1 MNTALRIQEQ
11 RLKDLKDLED
21 QVRARNNGDGAKN
34 GKSHPSVTNPIAPCV
49 TVKNTLCNNSTP
61 ANNVTQDIQGNTG
74 IQDIQGDSGL
84 SIGDPSCPTPEYL
97 RQTDHEDSPREKER
111 QRRLGRT
118 EWFRKYNGLSSLR
131 EAQRDPDGLSRRMA
145 YL

>member
-1 MNTALRIQEQ
+1 MGQPGMARTDPQGRGRRRRGLCERRGEMNTALRIQEQ
-11 RLKDLKDLED
+11 RLKGLKDLED

-84 SIGDPSCPTPEYL
+84 S
-97 RQTDHEDSPREKER
+97 
-111 QRRLGRT
+111 
-118 EWFRKYNGLSSLR
+118 
-131 EAQRDPDGLSRRMA
+131 
-145 YL
+145 